1 MTVAKKTVE
10 LRNKKTGKLAGSV
23 SLAGKK
29 APKSATKPVVK
40 KTVAKKPVV
49 TKKEVAKKV
58 APPAPKTT
66 GTGRV
71 LFPKIIKPVPMKDRL
86 PEDGLSFATILSL
99 TKSLDETQMEK
110 LVSSQT
116 APEVMRSYSRS
127 IEVASDALLDD
138 EGDDTELIRYE
149 ETWLNAHPALFGESS
164 SYDTVLLDPEALL
177 VDQVY
182 EIAARTHLAL
192 LARKSL
198 DIDESNEYEVLT
210 YAWRKHIGQIHPDD
224 DDILLG

>member
-10 LRNKKTGKLAGSV
+10 IRNKKTGKLAGSV

-29 APKSATKPVVK
+29 APKSATKPVAKKAIVK
-40 KTVAKKPVV
+40 KAS
-49 TKKEVAKKV
+49 
-58 APPAPKTT
+58 APKKATAPVAVKT
-66 GTGRV
+66 PGTGRV
-71 LFPKIIKPVPMKDRL
+71 LFPKIAKTTPAPVKDKL
-86 PEDGLSFATILSL
+86 PEDGLSFASILSL
-99 TKSLDETQMEK
+99 TKKLDETQMSK
-110 LVSSQT
+110 LVASQT
-116 APEVMRSYSRS
+116 SPDLMRSYSRS
-127 IEVASDALLDD
+127 VEVASNALLDD

-164 SYDTVLLDPEALL
+164 SYDTALLDPDALI

-198 DIDESNEYEVLT
+198 DLDESNDYEVLT

-224 DDILLG
+224 EDILLG